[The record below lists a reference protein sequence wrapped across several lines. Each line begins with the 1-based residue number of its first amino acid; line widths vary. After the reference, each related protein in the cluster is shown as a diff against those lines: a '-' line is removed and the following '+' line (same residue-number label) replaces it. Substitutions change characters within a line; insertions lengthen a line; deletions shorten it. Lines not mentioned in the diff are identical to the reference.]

1 MDRMQYSPIT
11 PVISSISEQQQQQ
24 HQHNNNNKNESL
36 LGLNNRPK
44 HIFT

>member
-11 PVISSISEQQQQQ
+11 PVINSISEQQHQ
-24 HQHNNNNKNESL
+24 QHNNNNKNESL

>member
-1 MDRMQYSPIT
+1 MQYSPIT
-11 PVISSISEQQQQQ
+11 PVINSISEQQHQ
-24 HQHNNNNKNESL
+24 QHNNNNKNESL

>member
-11 PVISSISEQQQQQ
+11 PVINSIAEQQQQQ
-24 HQHNNNNKNESL
+24 QQHHNNNKNESL
-36 LGLNNRPK
+36 IGLNNRPK